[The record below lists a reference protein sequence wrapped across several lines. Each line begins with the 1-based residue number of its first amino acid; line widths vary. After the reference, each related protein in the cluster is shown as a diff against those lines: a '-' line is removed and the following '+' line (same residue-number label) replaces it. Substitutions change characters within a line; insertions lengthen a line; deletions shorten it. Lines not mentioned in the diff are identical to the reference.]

1 MVSLPYFNYDGI
13 CVKDEESYELLVKE
27 VTGSFMSCQICGTGF
42 SCEPVDCRQSKR
54 TDFVY
59 GTEYI
64 EPIAEHLRC
73 LSVEG
78 V

>member
-1 MVSLPYFNYDGI
+1 MHPLPYSNYDGI
-13 CVKDEESYELLVKE
+13 CAKDEESYELLVKE
-27 VTGSFMSCQICGTGF
+27 ATSSFMSCQSRGTGF
-42 SCEPVDCRQSKR
+42 SCEPGDCRQSER

-64 EPIAEHLRC
+64 EPIAEDLRC